1 MNTVNSLTVN
11 TVNNFRVLFI
21 YTVNRY
27 GEQKLNTV
35 NNSRLTVNKN
45 LLTSLITVNNP
56 EEGSGEKYFD

>member
-1 MNTVNSLTVN
+1 VNTVNSLTVN